1 MLTVHEAPVLLH
13 VPEPLLIP
21 QVALDAQTV
30 VVLWQYFKPV
40 QSELVVHCLLV
51 SMLHVP

>member
-1 MLTVHEAPVLLH
+1 MSTVQETLVLLH
-13 VPEPLLIP
+13 FPEPPLNP